1 MGLKVTWVGVIINIF
16 LVIIKIMAGVY
27 GRSHALVADGVHSL
41 SDLFTDVV
49 VLFGLKWGRKEEDEE
64 HPYGHARIETISGML
79 IGIVLFVVGLG
90 LTYNAV
96 FSIYIH
102 QESHPRLITIIVA
115 SVSILLKEW
124 IFRYTRNVG
133 ERIRSLVV
141 IGNAWH
147 HRSDALTSVAVLIG
161 VTGAYLNPSWYLADS
176 FAALIVTY
184 FIVKV
189 GVQLMWKAMTEVID
203 TAPDKKVLQQLA
215 YTSSTIEGVREVHD
229 MRARHSGAQIF
240 VEMHIVVDPN
250 LTVYE
255 GHKIAAAVKYRLLN
269 EVTDVARVIIHVDP
283 ELKNKD

>member
-1 MGLKVTWVGVIINIF
+1 VFYI
-16 LVIIKIMAGVY
+16 
-27 GRSHALVADGVHSL
+27 
-41 SDLFTDVV
+41 
-49 VLFGLKWGRKEEDEE
+49 
-64 HPYGHARIETISGML
+64 
-79 IGIVLFVVGLG
+79 
-90 LTYNAV
+90 YN
-96 FSIYIH
+96 H
-102 QESHPRLITIIVA
+102 QESHPRLITIFVA
-115 SVSILLKEW
+115 LVSILLKEW
-124 IFRYTRNVG
+124 IFRYTRRVG

-189 GVQLMWKAMTEVID
+189 GVQLVWKAVMEVID
-203 TAPDKKVLQQLA
+203 TAPDKKVLQQLTHTA
-215 YTSSTIEGVREVHD
+215 STIDGVREVHD

-255 GHKIAAAVKYRLLN
+255 GHKIAATVKYRLLN